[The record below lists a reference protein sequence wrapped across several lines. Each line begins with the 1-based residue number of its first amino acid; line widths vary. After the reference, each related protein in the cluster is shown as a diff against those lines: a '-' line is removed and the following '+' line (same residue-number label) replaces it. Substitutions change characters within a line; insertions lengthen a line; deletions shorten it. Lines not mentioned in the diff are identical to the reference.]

1 MGNLLSNY
9 IYAPASQ
16 PTTDAS
22 GCTVVTDP
30 SGNVTSQDP
39 SGNVTAVEDVASP
52 PDLAPAPACNII
64 FEEARCRIESEG
76 APATPSQVCDTEVA
90 EQPAVAPQP
99 VPIPTNAVV
108 QAPAEPQSVSSSQSD
123 SILITPY
130 ASPAEGSHISVMNNN
145 QKNTPEKLRKR
156 NKKHR

>member
-39 SGNVTAVEDVASP
+39 SGNVTAVEQVASP
-52 PDLAPAPACNII
+52 PAQAPSCNVI

-99 VPIPTNAVV
+99 MPIPTNAVV
-108 QAPAEPQSVSSSQSD
+108 QAPAEPQSVASSQSD

-130 ASPAEGSHISVMNNN
+130 ASPAEGSHISVMNN
-145 QKNTPEKLRKR
+145 QKNTSEKLRKR
-156 NKKHR
+156 NKKHK